1 MLTMF
6 IRATYWLSMHLYTL
20 AHMSIHESCL
30 LVCRPCFYTM
40 KLRTFNPNLHVS
52 LVDTTFCLPFCLLVF
67 FLVSCWPS
75 CFLAFFFFVYL
86 VALHVSC
93 HMLCLPCLSC
103 SSALCL
109 FASFSFHCLSVV
121 SCLCLCMYTHGARTH
136 GVRARSPK
144 RKQKGRGCEHVD
156 ISQAAM
162 FSRFREPLP
171 FGYVRFQIPFLPP
184 SFLS

>member
-1 MLTMF
+1 MQ
-6 IRATYWLSMHLYTL
+6 TYMCPSWT
-20 AHMSIHESCL
+20 
-30 LVCRPCFYTM
+30 
-40 KLRTFNPNLHVS
+40 
-52 LVDTTFCLPFCLLVF
+52 LPFVCLFACLSS
-67 FLVSCWPS
+67 FL
-75 CFLAFFFFVYL
+75 FLADLVAFLLSFFFVYL
-86 VALHVSC
+86 VTLHVSC